1 MFRFEHPVYLYAL
14 ALLPVLIV
22 LVLGANFARKKA
34 LARMGNLDLIQR
46 LMPDR
51 SPERL
56 RSKNILFL
64 FGLFFIIIALINP
77 QWGTKTQAVR
87 RQSIDVIFA
96 LDVSQSMLCQDI
108 APNRLI
114 QAQKLCQQ
122 LIEKLSGNRLG
133 VILFAGE
140 AYMQVPLTTD
150 YEAVSLLL
158 QSANPDM
165 ISSQG
170 TSIGEALAIAQQ
182 NTAKSNGNRV
192 VLIITDGEDHEARAE
207 SQARQAAR
215 QGMKIFTIGVGTEAG
230 GFVPYTDVN
239 GMADY
244 KRDEQGKPV
253 TSKLNA
259 EVLRKL
265 ATLGGGSFF
274 RLSSQ
279 TDALSDALYDK
290 LNKVEKREYEQRE
303 VSEYRSHFQL
313 FLLLGLGF
321 LLAEF
326 LMHYRRPEKTS
337 KAIALLNKGLK
348 TGL

>member
-1 MFRFEHPVYLYAL
+1 MFRFEHPVFLYAL

-64 FGLFFIIIALINP
+64 FGLFFIIIALSNP

-230 GFVPYTDVN
+230 GFVPYTDAN

-265 ATLGGGSFF
+265 ASLGGGSFF

-279 TDALSDALYDK
+279 TDALADALYDK

-303 VSEYRSHFQL
+303 VSEYRSNFQL
-313 FLLLGLGF
+313 FLLLGIVF

>member
-14 ALLPVLIV
+14 ALLPILIV
-22 LVLGANFARKKA
+22 LVLGATFARKKA

-64 FGLFFIIIALINP
+64 FGLFFIIIALSNP

-279 TDALSDALYDK
+279 TDALADALYDK

-313 FLLLGLGF
+313 FLLLGIAF

-326 LMHYRRPEKTS
+326 LTHYRRPEKTS

>member
-1 MFRFEHPVYLYAL
+1 MFRFEHPVFLYAL
-14 ALLPVLIV
+14 ALLPVLIF
-22 LVLGANFARKKA
+22 LVWGASYARKKA
-34 LARMGNLDLIQR
+34 LLRMGNLDLIQR

-64 FGLFFIIIALINP
+64 FGLFFIIIALSNP

-192 VLIITDGEDHEARAE
+192 ILIITDGEDHEARAE

-265 ATLGGGSFF
+265 ATLGGGRFF

-279 TDALSDALYDK
+279 TDALADALYDK

-313 FLLLGLGF
+313 FLLLGIVF
-321 LLAEF
+321 LLTEF

>member
-14 ALLPVLIV
+14 ALLPILILLMV
-22 LVLGANFARKKA
+22 GASYARKKA
-34 LARMGNLDLIQR
+34 LARMGNPELIQR

-51 SPERL
+51 SPDRL

-64 FGLFFIIIALINP
+64 IGLFFIAIALANP

-87 RQSIDVIFA
+87 RQSIDIIFA
-96 LDVSQSMLCQDI
+96 LDISQSMLCQDI
-108 APNRLI
+108 APSRLI
-114 QAQKLCQQ
+114 QGQRLCLQ

-182 NTAKSNGNRV
+182 NTSKSNGNRV
-192 VLIITDGEDHEARAE
+192 VLVITDGEDHEARAE
-207 SQARQAAR
+207 TQARQAAR
-215 QGMKIFTIGVGTEAG
+215 AGMKIFTIGIGSEEG
-230 GFVPYTDVN
+230 GFVPFMDEN

-244 KRDEQGKPV
+244 KRDISGKPV
-253 TSKLNA
+253 LSKLNA
-259 EVLRKL
+259 AVLRKL

-274 RLSSQ
+274 RLSAEPDVLV
-279 TDALSDALYDK
+279 DALLDK
-290 LNKVEKREYEQRE
+290 LNKVEKREYEQRV
-303 VSEYRSHFQL
+303 VSEYRSHFQV
-313 FLLLGLGF
+313 FLLIGLGF
-321 LLAEF
+321 LLGEF
-326 LMHYRRPEKTS
+326 LMHYRQRAKTTS
-337 KAIALLNKGLK
+337 KGVLFKKGVK